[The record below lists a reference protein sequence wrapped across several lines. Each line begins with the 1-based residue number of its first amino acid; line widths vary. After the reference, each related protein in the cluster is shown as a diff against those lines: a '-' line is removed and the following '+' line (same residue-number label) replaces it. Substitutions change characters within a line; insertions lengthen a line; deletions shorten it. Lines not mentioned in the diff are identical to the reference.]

1 MRLLQKRACAGRRI
15 RKWACGTAGRNLMAG
30 NSLRIS
36 EVRALQQSLQNRLV
50 HTPVVRCPGLEE
62 RYGNDCEIFAKLE
75 FLQHTGTFKAR
86 GALAALSRLGEEQ
99 LAAGVTA
106 VSAGNHAIAVAFA
119 ARALGTS
126 AKVVM
131 IRSANPF
138 RVKRCQH
145 FGAEVVFAD
154 DVHSAFQMAESIQ
167 AREGRTFVHPFE
179 GTDIVLGTATVGAEI
194 CDQVEGFDAILVPIG
209 GGGLCAGIA
218 SVVKQLNPS
227 CDVFGVEPA
236 GADSMHRSF
245 RSGKPEAIEQVTTI
259 ADSLGAPFALPL
271 SFGLCRDNVDEL
283 VLVDDDQLRAAMG
296 ILFHDMRIAV
306 EPACSATTA
315 ALLGPLSDRFR
326 KKRIVLVL
334 CGSNIDWQTFA
345 KQAHLGIR
353 NVA

>member
-1 MRLLQKRACAGRRI
+1 
-15 RKWACGTAGRNLMAG
+15 MAG
-30 NSLRIS
+30 AALRIS
-36 EVRALQQSLQNRLV
+36 AIRDLQKSLRSRLV

-62 RYGNDCEIFAKLE
+62 HYGGDTEIFAKLE

-86 GALAALSRLGEEQ
+86 GALATLSRLGKAQ

-119 ARALGTS
+119 AAALGTS

-131 IRSANPF
+131 IRAANPF
-138 RVKRCQH
+138 RVERCQH

-154 DVHSAFQMAESIQ
+154 DVHSAFRLAESIQ
-167 AREGRTFVHPFE
+167 AEEGRFFVHPFE
-179 GTDIVLGTATVGAEI
+179 GPEIVLGTATVGAEI
-194 CDQVEGFDAILVPIG
+194 CDQVDGFDAILVPVG

-218 SVVKQLNPS
+218 SAVKQLNPL
-227 CDVFGVEPA
+227 CNVFGVEPA
-236 GADSMHRSF
+236 GADTMHRSF
-245 RSGKPEAIEQVTTI
+245 RSGKPEAIDQVTTI

-283 VLVDDDQLRAAMG
+283 VMVDDEQLRAAMG

-306 EPACSATTA
+306 EPACAATTA
-315 ALLGPLSDRFR
+315 ALLGPLRDRFR
-326 KKRIVLVL
+326 KKRVVLVL

-345 KQAHLGIR
+345 QLAQLRTTH
-353 NVA
+353 AA

>member
-1 MRLLQKRACAGRRI
+1 MAGAALQLSAIRKLQK
-15 RKWACGTAGRNLMAG
+15 
-30 NSLRIS
+30 SLRS
-36 EVRALQQSLQNRLV
+36 RLV

-62 RYGNDCEIFAKLE
+62 HYGGDTEIYAKLE

-86 GALAALSRLGEEQ
+86 GALATLSRLGKDQ

-119 ARALGTS
+119 AAALGTS

-131 IRSANPF
+131 MRAANSF
-138 RVKRCQH
+138 RVERCQY

-154 DVHSAFQMAESIQ
+154 DVHSAFRLAESIQ
-167 AREGRTFVHPFE
+167 AKEGRFFVHPFE
-179 GTDIVLGTATVGAEI
+179 GLEIVLGTATVGAEI
-194 CDQVEGFDAILVPIG
+194 CAQVDGFDAILVPVG

-218 SVVKQLNPS
+218 SAVKQLNPL

-236 GADSMHRSF
+236 GADTMHRSF
-245 RSGKPEAIEQVTTI
+245 RSGKPEAIDQVSTI

-283 VLVDDDQLRAAMG
+283 VMVDDEQLRAAMG
-296 ILFHDMRIAV
+296 ILFRDMRIAV
-306 EPACSATTA
+306 EPACAATTA
-315 ALLGPLSDRFR
+315 ALLGPLCDRFR
-326 KKRIVLVL
+326 KKRVVLVL

-345 KQAHLGIR
+345 QQAQLKTQH
-353 NVA
+353 AA